1 MTTTSFSA
9 RNWSSAAAICGH
21 TTALR
26 PRQGS
31 AVSGSLTCPSSTTW
45 LCVSASGLSKSGFM
59 RTPGTARAARAWK
72 YCAEPISPQAP
83 SMPST
88 TRALLLMFCALNG
101 ATLRPLLL

>member
-1 MTTTSFSA
+1 V
-9 RNWSSAAAICGH
+9 SSAF
-21 TTALR
+21 
-26 PRQGS
+26 
-31 AVSGSLTCPSSTTW
+31 TCPSSTTW

-101 ATLRPLLL
+101 ATFRPRLL